1 MELFL
6 AKLLGLYLIIVG
18 AIVLVQ
24 RRSIMPTMKDLLG
37 NKPLLFSI
45 ALIELAAGLAILLN
59 YSVVSATVEGVIAIV
74 GWMLVVESIF
84 YLAMP
89 MKMIQKFVKP
99 FNTPSWYV
107 GGGIIAV
114 ALGAFLAG
122 SGFGLVAI

>member
-18 AIVLVQ
+18 AVVLVQ
-24 RRSIMPTMKDLLG
+24 RRSIMPTMKDLLK

-59 YSVVSATVEGVIAIV
+59 YATVSASLEGIIAVV
-74 GWMLVVESIF
+74 GWMLLVESIF

-89 MKMIQKFVKP
+89 MKMIQKFVQP
-99 FNTPSWYV
+99 FNTPTWYV
-107 GGGIIAV
+107 GGGILAI
-114 ALGAFLAG
+114 ALGVFLAG
-122 SGFGLVAI
+122 TGFGLVAV